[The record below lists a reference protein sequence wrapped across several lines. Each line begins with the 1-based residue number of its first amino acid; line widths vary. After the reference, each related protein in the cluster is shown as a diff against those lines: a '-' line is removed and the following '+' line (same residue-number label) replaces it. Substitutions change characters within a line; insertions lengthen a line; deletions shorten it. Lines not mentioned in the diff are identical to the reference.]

1 MINEPVL
8 KKKPKQSGGE
18 IKIENLSKGR
28 RSFLCLSDARYQI
41 EDQFGTDLRYPQ
53 DGSIIYCSR
62 TSRTKSVKSQKILTP
77 GCETLTQVPL
87 NRKYKVRQCIQRR
100 DKTNSSGKNS

>member
-1 MINEPVL
+1 MINEPGL
-8 KKKPKQSGGE
+8 KKSKQSGGE

-28 RSFLCLSDARYQI
+28 KSFLCLSDARYQTD
-41 EDQFGTDLRYPQ
+41 DQFGTDLRYPQ
-53 DGSIIYCSR
+53 DGSVLYC
-62 TSRTKSVKSQKILTP
+62 SRTKSVKSQKILMP

-87 NRKYKVRQCIQRR
+87 NREYKVRHPIQRR

>member
-1 MINEPVL
+1 MINEPAL
-8 KKKPKQSGGE
+8 KKSKQSGGE

-62 TSRTKSVKSQKILTP
+62 TKSVKSKKILTP

-87 NRKYKVRQCIQRR
+87 NMKYKVRQCIQRR

>member
-1 MINEPVL
+1 MINEPAL
-8 KKKPKQSGGE
+8 KKSKQSGGV

-28 RSFLCLSDARYQI
+28 RSFPCLSDARYQI

-53 DGSIIYCSR
+53 DGSIVYC
-62 TSRTKSVKSQKILTP
+62 SRTKSVKSQKILTP

-87 NRKYKVRQCIQRR
+87 NMKYKVRQCIPRR